1 MKKISIPSLVFFVVF
16 CASCLIFILHFRI
29 VGSGVWGDG
38 QYYYAYLRSVVV
50 DGDLNFR
57 NELEHFSR
65 DIEVTKTGMIAN
77 KYSIG
82 PALLWLPFFLI
93 GQMLSRSDGYAS
105 LDQITTGIGAIF
117 YGIAGLIL
125 CYKICRKYY
134 SQKISLIAVL
144 ALFLCSN
151 LFFYTAV
158 DPINSHAVSFFV
170 ASLFL
175 FLWVSRDERKNYQFF
190 LLGIIGGVLAVIRNQ
205 DIIFSLPVAIKL
217 ALNNSFKKKVSRVFI
232 FLSGILIAFIPQ
244 IIVWYVLYGGLVNP
258 YLAGGEKFY
267 FLQPQ
272 ILPVLFNF
280 QNGLFLYSPILVLS
294 IIGLYYL
301 FPKSRFF
308 ALSGLVLFILQ
319 LYTVASWHYFTQ
331 GASYGGRMFIS
342 LMPYF
347 ILGFAALV
355 EKYKLMFG
363 KIVILVSIFA
373 AVNIGSII
381 GFLLINP

>member
-16 CASCLIFILHFRI
+16 CLSCLIFILHFRI

-38 QYYYAYLRSVVV
+38 QYYYAYLRSAVV
-50 DGDLNFR
+50 DGDLNFK

-65 DIEVTKTGMIAN
+65 EIEVTKTGMVAN

-82 PALLWLPFFLI
+82 PALFWLPFFLI

-105 LDQITTGIGAIF
+105 LDQIATGIGAIF
-117 YGIAGLIL
+117 YGVAGLIL
-125 CYKICRKYY
+125 CYEICRKYY
-134 SQKISLIAVL
+134 SQKISLLATV

-158 DPINSHAVSFFV
+158 DPINSHAVSFF
-170 ASLFL
+170 ASSLFV
-175 FLWVSRDERKNYQFF
+175 FLWVSIDEKKSCQLF
-190 LLGIIGGVLAVIRNQ
+190 LLGAIGGVLAVIRNQ
-205 DIIFSLPVAIKL
+205 DIIFSLPVALKL
-217 ALNNSFKKKVSRVFI
+217 ALKKNVSRVFI

-244 IIVWYVLYGGLVNP
+244 IIVWRILYGQIMSP
-258 YLAGGEKFY
+258 YLLAGERFY

-272 ILPVLFNF
+272 ILTVLFNF

-294 IIGLYYL
+294 IIGLFYL
-301 FPKSRFF
+301 FPKSRFL
-308 ALSGLVLFILQ
+308 AASGLVLFILQ
-319 LYTVASWHYFTQ
+319 LYIVASWHYFTQ

-347 ILGFAALV
+347 ILGFAALA
-355 EKYKLMFG
+355 EKYKQMFG